1 MLNDKVNYSSSKGSY
16 VYIFENVNEYED
28 EIIDLM
34 EDNRMSFQDLKY
46 QIESWGGTV
55 DIVMLDR
62 LISSYKKKQ
71 TLSQRELC
79 GDLVLI
85 LIVQNTTTLTQY

>member
-1 MLNDKVNYSSSKGSY
+1 MKYFSVNMLNDKVNYSSSKGSY

-34 EDNRMSFQDLKY
+34 EDGRLSFQDLKY
-46 QIESWGGTV
+46 QIESWGGSV

-62 LISSYKKKQ
+62 LISSYKQKQ
-71 TLSQRELC
+71 TLR
-79 GDLVLI
+79 
-85 LIVQNTTTLTQY
+85 

>member
-1 MLNDKVNYSSSKGSY
+1 MKYFSVNMLNDKVNYSSSRGCY

-34 EDNRMSFQDLKY
+34 EDSRLSFPDLKY
-46 QIESWGGTV
+46 QIESWGGSV

-62 LISSYKKKQ
+62 LISSYKQKQ
-71 TLSQRELC
+71 TLR
-79 GDLVLI
+79 
-85 LIVQNTTTLTQY
+85 

>member
-1 MLNDKVNYSSSKGSY
+1 MKYFSVNMLNDKVNYSSSKGSY
-16 VYIFENVNEYED
+16 VYIFENVNDYED

-55 DIVMLDR
+55 DIVMLYR

-71 TLSQRELC
+71 TLS
-79 GDLVLI
+79 
-85 LIVQNTTTLTQY
+85 

>member
-1 MLNDKVNYSSSKGSY
+1 MKYFSVNMLNDKVNYSSSKGSY

-46 QIESWGGTV
+46 RIESWGGTV
-55 DIVMLDR
+55 DIIMLDR

-71 TLSQRELC
+71 TLS
-79 GDLVLI
+79 
-85 LIVQNTTTLTQY
+85 